1 MTEQEFRQELDQVVT
16 KGLNTLDV
24 GIVYGQLA
32 TIKQFVEVVYD
43 LNVANH
49 IQKMQAQRSEAKG
62 SLVEDVVAK

>member
-1 MTEQEFRQELDQVVT
+1 MTEQDFRQELDAVVT

-43 LNVANH
+43 MNVANH
-49 IQKMQAQRSEAKG
+49 IQKMQIQQAQEKG
-62 SLVEDVVAK
+62 ELVTDK

>member
-1 MTEQEFRQELDQVVT
+1 MTEQEFRQELDTVVT

-49 IQKMQAQRSEAKG
+49 IQKMQAQQAESKG
-62 SLVEDVVAK
+62 SLVEDVTAK